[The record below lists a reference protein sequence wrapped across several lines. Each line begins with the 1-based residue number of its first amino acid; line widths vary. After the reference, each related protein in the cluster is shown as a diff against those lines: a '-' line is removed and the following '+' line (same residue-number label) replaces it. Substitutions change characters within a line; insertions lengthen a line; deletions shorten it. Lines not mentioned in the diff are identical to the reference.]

1 MGITWSTTKHFVNLT
16 LRNKELEHR
25 ILELNQKIEDL
36 LQENKRLEDETSK
49 YQSKLGVATN
59 IKPND
64 EGIVKDILSLQ
75 DKIVD
80 YVTGLKKSKVDVKI
94 DKIVNLLPLY
104 NCQIKIDSNDPDK
117 EIIRAILQRHV
128 LEMIFGFAKDYF
140 YTGKDYLESD
150 IVRKTDELYNLMK
163 TFVDT
168 RDGTD
173 EITKVTPIK
182 LRQLV
187 YTVLGIRGL
196 GKIIESGGSYTH
208 ESIVSFTEKLNNS
221 MNQYRVIKDPE
232 MKKRV
237 DESAEIIIQE
247 VFRIFYFRLKVQ
259 EPVAQYHWFKRGDK
273 VSRTTMKKSW
283 DDDEIDDFVVELCTF
298 PLIGVGQFTNSNQ
311 FNLSN
316 MKVFTHAKV
325 FIKKLQ

>member
-128 LEMIFGFAKDYF
+128 LEMIFGF
-140 YTGKDYLESD
+140 
-150 IVRKTDELYNLMK
+150 
-163 TFVDT
+163 
-168 RDGTD
+168 
-173 EITKVTPIK
+173 
-182 LRQLV
+182 
-187 YTVLGIRGL
+187 
-196 GKIIESGGSYTH
+196 
-208 ESIVSFTEKLNNS
+208 
-221 MNQYRVIKDPE
+221 
-232 MKKRV
+232 
-237 DESAEIIIQE
+237 
-247 VFRIFYFRLKVQ
+247 
-259 EPVAQYHWFKRGDK
+259 
-273 VSRTTMKKSW
+273 
-283 DDDEIDDFVVELCTF
+283 
-298 PLIGVGQFTNSNQ
+298 
-311 FNLSN
+311 
-316 MKVFTHAKV
+316 
-325 FIKKLQ
+325 